1 MLRSPLSRYPL
12 SDMRGFEAM
21 NSGDRIGHRFSREL
35 GVVVRLQVDPALCIG
50 AEESKVCRNLS
61 LLFASDIMG
70 FLKYA
75 PAQRPF

>member
-1 MLRSPLSRYPL
+1 
-12 SDMRGFEAM
+12 MRGFESM
-21 NSGDRIGHRFSREL
+21 NSGDRIGHRFLRKL
-35 GVVVRLQVDPALCIG
+35 GIVVGLQVDPALCIG

-61 LLFASDIMG
+61 LLFASDIMS